1 VGRLSDFR
9 SPNTPIGCHAS
20 RRDKVHYG
28 RAVAPAEMM
37 ALLML
42 LEQAEEERTRQSTF
56 VTPKKDRAAR
66 LTLMLVSTPRGRF
79 LDAPLP
85 AI

>member
-1 VGRLSDFR
+1 MAIRPHSQKKAE
-9 SPNTPIGCHAS
+9 IA
-20 RRDKVHYG
+20 
-28 RAVAPAEMM
+28 AAEMM

-56 VTPKKDRAAR
+56 ATPKKDRAAR

-79 LDAPLP
+79 LDAPLQ